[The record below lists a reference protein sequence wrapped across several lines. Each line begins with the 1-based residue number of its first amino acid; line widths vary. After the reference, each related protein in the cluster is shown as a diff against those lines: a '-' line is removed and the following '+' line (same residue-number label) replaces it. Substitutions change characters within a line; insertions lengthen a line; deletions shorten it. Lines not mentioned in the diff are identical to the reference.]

1 MFGGIDDIFK
11 RADERHLEMKQE
23 FDRRAADCQEL
34 PIPGDKIVLHA
45 GLLQRG
51 HMWERLQGECV
62 AVATNSVLVRYKK
75 SYDETMTEQWV
86 HPALITDILKA
97 SVPAE

>member
-1 MFGGIDDIFK
+1 MFGMDDFFK
-11 RADERHLEMKQE
+11 RADERHAEMKQE
-23 FDRRAADCQEL
+23 FDRRAADCPEM

-51 HMWERLQGECV
+51 HMWERLEGECV
-62 AVATNSVLVRYKK
+62 AVAVNSVYVRFKK
-75 SYDETMTEQWV
+75 SYDERMSEEWV
-86 HPALITDILKA
+86 HPAVITDILKS